1 MGSLLWEDNM
11 KVASLVTGIL
21 SVVLLYIPILSAIL
35 GIVAI
40 VTACKSEGGIA
51 GMSVAGLTC
60 GIVGAAI
67 NVILTIGTGCTI
79 FMARR

>member
-21 SVVLLYIPILSAIL
+21 SLVFCYIPIFSCAL
-35 GIVAI
+35 GIIAI
-40 VTACKSEGGIA
+40 VTACKAEGGIS
-51 GMSVAGLTC
+51 GMSAAGLTC

-67 NVILTIGTGCTI
+67 NVILTIATSCTI
-79 FMARR
+79 YLARR